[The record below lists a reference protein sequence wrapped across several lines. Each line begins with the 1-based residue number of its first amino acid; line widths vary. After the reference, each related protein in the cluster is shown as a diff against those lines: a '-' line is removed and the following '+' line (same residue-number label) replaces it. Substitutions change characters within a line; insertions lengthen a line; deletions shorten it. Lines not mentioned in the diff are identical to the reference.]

1 MAKSLNTMVFRIF
14 WLTWQGDS
22 ASVRCVTAGHRVS
35 LRAGDLYSSRP
46 PPTPCKP
53 RERVLVGHYTLVGGA
68 AEIRASRR
76 SPEDEGVKAAAPE

>member
-22 ASVRCVTAGHRVS
+22 ALVRCVTAGHRVS
-35 LRAGDLYSSRP
+35 LRAGDLYSSHP
-46 PPTPCKP
+46 PPPANP
-53 RERVLVGHYTLVGGA
+53 ERGYWWVTTLVGGA